1 MLLSAKC
8 KVEWVM
14 RMAQTANTLFEK
26 RNISEVSVQSESD
39 GLPVAKVLNAI
50 SDDRSWSLFTT
61 IAISSDPTSNGQES
75 GDGGQ
80 ILISRMNL
88 TRRQYYQR
96 INRLRS
102 LGIIYRKKGRYS
114 LSSLGRVLYETQ
126 KTLEIAIQN
135 RWRLA
140 ALDSLESSISSQGMP
155 AENKI
160 KIINALLGD
169 YDEIKNILLYKNGS
183 SGHLTKGPPL

>member
-1 MLLSAKC
+1 MLLSVKC
-8 KVEWVM
+8 KAECVT

-26 RNISEVSVQSESD
+26 SNTSEVSVHSESN
-39 GLPVAKVLNAI
+39 GLSVAKVLNAI
-50 SDDRSWSLFTT
+50 SDDRSWSLFTA
-61 IAISSDPTSNGQES
+61 IAISSDPASNGQES

-102 LGIIYRKKGRYS
+102 LGLIYRKKGRYN
-114 LSSLGRVLYETQ
+114 LSSLGRVLYGTQ

-140 ALDSLESSISSQGMP
+140 ALDSLETSLSVKRMP
-155 AENKI
+155 AEDRNR
-160 KIINALLGD
+160 IINLLLED
-169 YDEIKNILLYKNGS
+169 RDEIKNILLCNIDSGS
-183 SGHLTKGPPL
+183 P